1 MDGPAII
8 IAGSGMCHGGR
19 IVNHLKLGLE
29 KAENDVLFV
38 GYQAAGTPGRD
49 ILKYSRY
56 PNGYVII
63 DGEKLEINATI
74 YQLSGYS
81 AHADQADLVELIINR
96 YQPLKIVQ
104 WGSLLDFQTFDENSD
119 IDIAVEGI
127 IDAEK
132 YFALLG
138 DAMLLTRFP
147 LDIVQLERIE
157 SEFAEL
163 ILSKGKLIYEHGK

>member
-1 MDGPAII
+1 MTTQSIKLDKVIENLKKREFALERMRRRLFNKAI
-8 IAGSGMCHGGR
+8 ADCKA
-19 IVNHLKLGLE
+19 IV
-29 KAENDVLFV
+29 D
-38 GYQAAGTPGRD
+38 
-49 ILKYSRY
+49 
-56 PNGYVII
+56 
-63 DGEKLEINATI
+63 
-74 YQLSGYS
+74 
-81 AHADQADLVELIINR
+81 LIINR

>member
-1 MDGPAII
+1 M
-8 IAGSGMCHGGR
+8 
-19 IVNHLKLGLE
+19 
-29 KAENDVLFV
+29 
-38 GYQAAGTPGRD
+38 
-49 ILKYSRY
+49 
-56 PNGYVII
+56 
-63 DGEKLEINATI
+63 
-74 YQLSGYS
+74 
-81 AHADQADLVELIINR
+81 IINR

-127 IDAEK
+127 INAEK

-157 SEFAEL
+157 LEFAEL
-163 ILSKGKLIYEHGK
+163 ILSKCKIIYEHGKLCQSGLQIKTVFCGGI